1 MHFRC
6 YLQLDPFE
14 VRRRELMREKE
25 ITAEVERRLA
35 EILPQKVEEEMELRR
50 EKMRQDIRLEM
61 EEQAKRNSEELRL
74 ENQLLKEV

>member
-1 MHFRC
+1 MDFRR